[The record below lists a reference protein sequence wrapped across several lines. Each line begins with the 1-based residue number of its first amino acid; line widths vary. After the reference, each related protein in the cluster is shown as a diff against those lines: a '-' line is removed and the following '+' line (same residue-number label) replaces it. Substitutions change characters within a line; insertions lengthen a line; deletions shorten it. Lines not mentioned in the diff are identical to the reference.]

1 MTLTKSQSKYLLN
14 IANLLKDRDYIKSI
28 DLVRLLNVSRSS
40 CHNMLEVLSDLG
52 LININERKITL
63 SSLGISTV
71 NRYNSYYQKIYKIM
85 SKKIDG
91 NINDGI
97 YAFMECLSQEQLD
110 KLCTT
115 IN

>member
-14 IANLLKDRDYIKSI
+14 IASLLKDKDYIKSI

-52 LININERKITL
+52 LIDINERKITL
-63 SSLGISTV
+63 SSLGVNTA
-71 NRYNSYYQKIYKIM
+71 NRYNNYYQRVYDIL
-85 SKKIDG
+85 SNNFDG

-97 YAFMECLSQEQLD
+97 YAFIECLSQEQLD